1 MKKRWYGI
9 IASVMALLVLASTA
23 VPALAQSEEEVTVDS
38 KQTLTALK
46 VLAIKAPRVAPVGKE
61 VTMTIFQRLSQDPVE
76 GAAIW
81 ALTRDEAEAL
91 REEWIAMNTY

>member
-38 KQTLTALK
+38 KPTLTA
-46 VLAIKAPRVAPVGKE
+46 PR
-61 VTMTIFQRLSQDPVE
+61 F
-76 GAAIW
+76 
-81 ALTRDEAEAL
+81 
-91 REEWIAMNTY
+91 